1 MKGEGLGMGRPGGSG
16 AGGSGACG
24 RRRLRP
30 RGVMDGRRDVRAGL
44 GLRFVGFHLLI
55 PFPSALLD
63 CNSPCGSGSAGP
75 APSDL
80 PPAG

>member
-1 MKGEGLGMGRPGGSG
+1 MGMGRPGGSG
-16 AGGSGACG
+16 AGATGPRGG
-24 RRRLRP
+24 GRLRP
-30 RGVMDGRRDVRAGL
+30 RGVMDGRRDVRAGF

-63 CNSPCGSGSAGP
+63 CNSPRGSGSAGP
-75 APSDL
+75 APGDL